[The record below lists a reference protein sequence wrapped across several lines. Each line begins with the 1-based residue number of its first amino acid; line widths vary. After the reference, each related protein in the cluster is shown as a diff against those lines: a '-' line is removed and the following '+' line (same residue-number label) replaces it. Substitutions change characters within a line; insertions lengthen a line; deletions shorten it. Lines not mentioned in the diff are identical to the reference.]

1 MQKLLYNIARI
12 FILPRTSKSNEVNLR
27 DATLIYYMAN
37 NIKINF
43 PSLMISH
50 LSDCISKRCV
60 IGYGGLLTWVFRKW
74 NKYTF
79 CKWSAQGWYWE
90 QWRLKY
96 WGTEDW
102 TQPSPSKWSWGT
114 ITQYYEHTCSSL
126 EESIHSPVSGKG
138 RIRNSLVFPNTH
150 T

>member
-1 MQKLLYNIARI
+1 MPVIGFDVDYVGSKIVFSGIDEKNVWKFLGIDEKRGKVSHNVLSPMHKLLYNIARR
-12 FILPRTSKSNEVNLR
+12 FILPRTSKHSEVNLR

-79 CKWSAQGWYWE
+79 CK
-90 QWRLKY
+90 
-96 WGTEDW
+96 
-102 TQPSPSKWSWGT
+102 
-114 ITQYYEHTCSSL
+114 
-126 EESIHSPVSGKG
+126 
-138 RIRNSLVFPNTH
+138 
-150 T
+150 